1 MVDSGNQ
8 ITRHSGRHVSDCS
21 QVGSVY
27 SSRFRN
33 DVNIVSMIAH
43 SIRKNANCASSIIRI
58 AGRLSVLGSR
68 GRSPNP
74 ESDPRSAFFCSRQF
88 LTPFL
93 DALIRPL
100 FQHLVPIV
108 LVLYHL
114 LKRTNVIFCFRRRG
128 VLIVHGGF
136 GSASLI
142 RRTSPEHQGSC
153 GTSDA

>member
-1 MVDSGNQ
+1 VA
-8 ITRHSGRHVSDCS
+8 TRLPATAADTFSNCS
-21 QVGSVY
+21 EVGCVY

-58 AGRLSVLGSR
+58 AGRLSVLGGL

-100 FQHLVPIV
+100 FQHLVPV
-108 LVLYHL
+108 ALVLYHL
-114 LKRTNVIFCFRRRG
+114 LKGTNVIFCFHRG
-128 VLIVHGGF
+128 FLIVHGGF
-136 GSASLI
+136 GSAGLI
-142 RRTSPEHQGSC
+142 GRTSPEHQGSC
-153 GTSDA
+153 GTSNA